1 MKKKV
6 TLIGLL
12 VLITFALILGIN
24 SLMPKP
30 VEGNKIITFKIVDE
44 MNNQVLF
51 DGDIQSDAETLGECL
66 RDYPDFKLEKEDG
79 QYGMYITSLMGVS
92 VHDDAY
98 WVFESENNKSC
109 SGSEGGFCPAA
120 DQVMLEDGDNFT
132 FKLTN
137 QFN

>member
-6 TLIGLL
+6 TLIGIL
-12 VLITFALILGIN
+12 VLVTVGLVLGIN
-24 SLMPKP
+24 ALMPKP
-30 VEGNKIITFKIVDE
+30 VEGDKTISFKIVDE
-44 MNNQVLF
+44 MTNQVLF
-51 DGDIQSDAETLGECL
+51 EDDIQSDAETLGDCL
-66 RDYPDFKLEKEDG
+66 RNYPDFKLEKEDS
-79 QYGMYITSLMGVS
+79 QYGMYITSLMGVAA
-92 VHDDAY
+92 HDDAY

-120 DQVMLEDGDNFT
+120 DQVMLEDGDSFT